1 MIVLD
6 TNVVSE
12 ILKPAPSDMVVHWL
26 ASQESSSVFTTVI
39 TLAEILYGIEVL
51 PQGRRRRRLS
61 DVVEDIF
68 RLDFERRIL
77 FFDEDSGRQYARIR
91 ASRKAVGRPIPQL
104 DAMIA
109 AIARVHRAAVAT
121 RNTADFEHCGIR
133 LINPWTTTDVH

>member
-12 ILKPAPSDMVVHWL
+12 IMKPAPSEKVVHWL

-39 TLAEILYGIEVL
+39 TQAEILYGIEVL
-51 PQGRRRRRLS
+51 PPGRRRRRLS
-61 DVVEDIF
+61 DVVEDTF

-77 FFDEDSGRQYARIR
+77 SFDEESGRHYARIR
-91 ASRKAVGRPIPQL
+91 ASRKAVGRPIAQF

-109 AIARVHRAAVAT
+109 AIAHVQRAALAT
-121 RNTADFEHCGIR
+121 RNTADFERCGIR
-133 LINPWTTTDVH
+133 LINPWTDVH

>member
-12 ILKPAPSDMVVHWL
+12 MLKPAPSEKVVHWL

-39 TLAEILYGIEVL
+39 TQAEILYGIEVL
-51 PQGRRRRRLS
+51 PHGMRRQGLS
-61 DVVEDIF
+61 DVVEDTF

-77 FFDEDSGRQYARIR
+77 SFDEESGRHYVRIR
-91 ASRKAVGRPIPQL
+91 ASRKAAGRPIAPF

-109 AIARVHRAAVAT
+109 AITRSHGAAVAT
-121 RNTADFEHCGIR
+121 RNTGDFELCGIR
-133 LINPWTTTDVH
+133 LINPWTDVH

>member
-39 TLAEILYGIEVL
+39 TQAEILYGIEVL
-51 PQGRRRRRLS
+51 PQGRRRQRLS
-61 DVVEDIF
+61 GVVEDIF